1 MPPRSSS
8 RADIQ
13 RFFAERAAGLEDRFP
28 QDTPRYQRAVG
39 RLRAPSGGVV
49 FDAGCG
55 SGRALA
61 FLREVVGPHGQ
72 VIGLDLT
79 WQMLSEARR
88 RGRGD
93 LALLVQG
100 DLLTLPLRSGSV
112 DGVFAAGLMLHLA
125 DPEGGLL
132 ELARVTRP
140 GGGLVIFHPVCRAEL
155 MRRHPAAAGVEG
167 YLSAA
172 ELPQRLNEAG
182 WQLRD
187 LEDSDEGYLITASR
201 QPA

>member
-1 MPPRSSS
+1 MPPKSTN

-13 RFFAERAAGLEDRFP
+13 LFFAQRAAELEDRFP
-28 QDTPRYQRAVG
+28 EDAPRYQRAVR
-39 RLRAPSGGVV
+39 RLRAPGGGVV
-49 FDAGCG
+49 IDAGCG
-55 SGRALA
+55 SGRAIAL
-61 FLREVVGPHGQ
+61 LRDAVGPHGQ

-100 DLLTLPLRSGSV
+100 DLLTLPLRTASI
-112 DGVFAAGLMLHLA
+112 DGVFAAGLMPHLT
-125 DPEGGLL
+125 DPAGGLR

-140 GGGLVIFHPVCRAEL
+140 DGGLVIFHPVCRAEL
-155 MRRHPAAAGVEG
+155 VRRHSGAAGVED
-167 YLSAA
+167 YLSPT
-172 ELPQRLNEAG
+172 EMPRQLHDAG
-182 WQLRD
+182 WQLKD
-187 LEDSDEGYLITASR
+187 LEDGDNGYLIGASR